1 MRLPRLLTRQ
11 LYRAFP
17 ELDAYSEEQCR
28 RFMKA
33 AGRGMKAW
41 WHGVLFFVVAVAGLA
56 GAIAGGAAIFGW
68 HDDYLTRLRRDDVM
82 VTIGADL
89 ACGLL
94 LPIGPFGALLA
105 RDWLLQRRVRWV
117 LRSRA
122 SCPACRYGLI
132 GLPLSP
138 ESTITCPECGFVAE
152 VDPSLGEL
160 TLNEHGVQQY
170 VPSVKMPVRQF
181 WTLKRRR
188 MVLRWAAAVIGIP
201 LVLVLGYEGFIQW
214 QARQARGLIQ
224 QLPAQL
230 AAIRAPLAARF
241 ATALGSP
248 GESGADVLASV
259 NALTSEFDL
268 EVNQNLPMS
277 SDGMTVYPDLSV
289 LLPRKLTNVADDYQ
303 AVAMKLARRIEAGYT
318 GLGVFRRLDDV
329 RACAVLRGPGHSLE
343 DWAYLMNARKFGM
356 HNTLRQI
363 TARER
368 KAWDEYAVAFETSW
382 ALIRLMRT
390 EATGLADIHAGLII
404 QAQLIEMRRLL
415 GSGPPAELL
424 DELGAAMERQHI
436 DVPLKVMLETERV
449 NAQLMLATVFAK
461 PANARLGKWGL
472 VEQEG
477 WGKPP
482 GFEQKRLGTLAGNRR
497 ALERLYDTAEAE
509 AALPPMSRAALA
521 LVQSPT
527 GYLLLDTSF
536 MGVDR
541 LVEWHEA
548 LEVDVACAR
557 VQLALE
563 RFKAAGGKYPA
574 TLEELVPTYLKAL
587 PLDPMVRGP
596 FGYKRIARDN
606 DGREYLLYSVGLDG
620 VDNGGVGPQADAT
633 NSFRGGS
640 PGKPEFFL
648 AKPGEDV
655 VLNAPVPNGP

>member
-17 ELDAYSEEQCR
+17 ELDAYSDEQCK

-41 WHGVLFFVVAVAGLA
+41 WHGVLFLMVAVGGLA
-56 GAIAGGAAIFGW
+56 GAIAGGAFIFGW
-68 HDDYLTRLRRDDVM
+68 HDDYLNRLRRDDVM
-82 VTIGADL
+82 VTIGAYV
-89 ACGLL
+89 ACGVL
-94 LPIGPFGALLA
+94 LPIGPFGALLT

-122 SCPACRYGLI
+122 SCPACRYRLI

-160 TLNEHGVQQY
+160 THNEHGVQQY
-170 VPSVKMPVRQF
+170 VPSVKEPVRQF
-181 WTLKRRR
+181 WTPRRR
-188 MVLRWAAAVIGIP
+188 RLLLRWSAAVIGIP
-201 LVLVLGYEGFIQW
+201 LLLVLGYEGFIQW
-214 QARQARGLIQ
+214 QAWQARGLVQ
-224 QLPAQL
+224 RLPAQL
-230 AAIRAPLAARF
+230 AAIKAPLVAPF
-241 ATALGSP
+241 ATASGGP
-248 GESGADVLASV
+248 GESGADVLAGV
-259 NALTSEFDL
+259 AALTSKFDQ
-268 EVNQNLPMS
+268 EVNQDLPTS

-289 LLPRKLTNVADDYQ
+289 ILPRKLTNVAPDYQ
-303 AVAMKLARRIEAGYT
+303 AVAMKLARRIDAGYA

-363 TARER
+363 TARDR
-368 KAWDEYAVAFETSW
+368 QAWDEYAVAFETSW

-390 EATGLADIHAGLII
+390 EATGYGNIHAGLII
-404 QAQLIEMRRLL
+404 QAQLVELRRLL
-415 GSGPPAELL
+415 ASGPPAGLI
-424 DELGAAMERQHI
+424 DQLGAAMERQGVE
-436 DVPLKVMLETERV
+436 VPVGVMLETERV

-461 PANARLGKWGL
+461 PANVRLGKWGL

-477 WGKPP
+477 WGQPP
-482 GFEQKRLGTLAGNRR
+482 GFEQKRLGTLPGNRG
-497 ALERLYDTAEAE
+497 ALDRMYDTAEAE
-509 AALPPMSRAALA
+509 AALPPRSRAALS

-527 GYLLLDTSF
+527 GYLLLDTSL

-548 LEVDVACAR
+548 LELDVACVR
-557 VQLALE
+557 VYLALE
-563 RFKAAGGKYPA
+563 RFKAAAGQYPA
-574 TLEELVPTYLKAL
+574 TLEELVPTYLSTL

-596 FGYKRIARDN
+596 LGYKRIAMDSE
-606 DGREYLLYSVGLDG
+606 GREYLLYSVGLDG
-620 VDNGGVGPQADAT
+620 VDNGGVGPQADSS

-655 VLNAPVPNGP
+655 VLNGAVPKGP